1 MSCSW
6 VTNLR
11 VIWYPLPSC
20 DSKWTRKH
28 RWPKGRSPSRKELSL
43 GPSSVTPLEY
53 LSCQEPPYPKV
64 VPRGSAAI
72 LAPEPPMELLPSWV
86 LGPFNLLINRN

>member
-28 RWPKGRSPSRKELSL
+28 RWPKGRSPFQERTVTGPWGL
-43 GPSSVTPLEY
+43 GPSSVTPL
-53 LSCQEPPYPKV
+53 LIT
-64 VPRGSAAI
+64 SAA
-72 LAPEPPMELLPSWV
+72 ESLLTQRSFPGA
-86 LGPFNLLINRN
+86 LQPF